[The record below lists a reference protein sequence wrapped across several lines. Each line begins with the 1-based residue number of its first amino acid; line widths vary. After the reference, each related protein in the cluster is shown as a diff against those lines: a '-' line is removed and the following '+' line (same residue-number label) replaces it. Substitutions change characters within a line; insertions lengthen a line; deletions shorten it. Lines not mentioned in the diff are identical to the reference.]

1 MELKFQPL
9 DGYLR
14 AEIARRVTLAEARH
28 AVHAIIREMTALAL
42 RRAMIVVRESE
53 PVAWLRM
60 HAIAD
65 VLHHARAV
73 RGLRVA
79 LVADS
84 WELYTSHQEVM
95 VLARHRGIQI
105 ESFRDEAAAVK
116 WLKAAR
122 KPAMAAG

>member
-28 AVHAIIREMTALAL
+28 AVHAIIRET
-42 RRAMIVVRESE
+42 
-53 PVAWLRM
+53 VAWLRM